1 MTLCSFSLHPTPKLF
16 IFIGPS
22 GVGKTTL
29 TEELQKSGIP
39 LEQVITTTTR
49 APRSNEQPGKSY
61 FFLSTEEFDLRK
73 ANHEFLAA
81 TVIYQ
86 NSYGISKSYIQEK
99 LASNQNL
106 ACALTADGAQELKQS
121 LGHQVVTIFVMP
133 PSPQELEK
141 RLQHRNTKDLQ
152 IRLQN
157 AALEMEQQ
165 DAFDYKI
172 VNDDLAQSTQEL
184 IKIFSQETK

>member
-1 MTLCSFSLHPTPKLF
+1 M
-16 IFIGPS
+16 
-22 GVGKTTL
+22 
-29 TEELQKSGIP
+29 
-39 LEQVITTTTR
+39 
-49 APRSNEQPGKSY
+49 SY
-61 FFLSTEEFDLRK
+61 L
-73 ANHEFLAA
+73 
-81 TVIYQ
+81 YQ
-86 NSYGISKSYIQEK
+86 NPLILVVIVTVLLSPFVLK